1 LLGHNG
7 AGKTTTLQM
16 ITGLMEETSGRINF
30 LGCDLQAYRRF
41 LQPKIGVCPQENIL
55 FDLLSVKEH
64 FQLF

>member
-1 LLGHNG
+1 
-7 AGKTTTLQM
+7 
-16 ITGLMEETSGRINF
+16 MEETSGRINF
-30 LGCDLQAYRRF
+30 LGCDLQAYWRF